1 MQRPTKKIFD
11 PDKNIFN
18 PSNPC
23 KKYFDPCNPRNPHN
37 NWTCVTHVTH
47 TPMHPHNPCDLADS
61 FYTHAEDE
69 SGCCN
74 GSGDIDCQRDNLT
87 RVTSKISTSHP
98 GQL

>member
-1 MQRPTKKIFD
+1 
-11 PDKNIFN
+11 
-18 PSNPC
+18 
-23 KKYFDPCNPRNPHN
+23 
-37 NWTCVTHVTH
+37 
-47 TPMHPHNPCDLADS
+47 MHPHNPCDLADS
-61 FYTHAEDE
+61 LYKHAEDE